1 MYYSMQAKVKKKM
14 QQDPPEI
21 SVQFHTVCARLA
33 ADFQVLISLYSLPC
47 CLCRGGEF
55 LLRN

>member
-1 MYYSMQAKVKKKM
+1 MQAKVKKKM

-33 ADFQVLISLYSLPC
+33 ADFQVLISLCDRCVLYVSVVTFC
-47 CLCRGGEF
+47 
-55 LLRN
+55 